1 MKSETPPRIVHRS
14 EDYSEGPF
22 RPHGR
27 IEIWIE
33 DAPQGAVIYSVA
45 QGPFN
50 AEFVKA
56 FQLARNEL
64 LKAKQVTRV
73 FGHLTQFHTSIMAS
87 PDAIESLARHL
98 ANVHKQSIS
107 SGITAWVVAPGVEGR
122 ELMLPLFERVHVEN
136 GHRFGAF
143 ETLAEAQAWL
153 RSHFEPAP

>member
-27 IEIWIE
+27 IEIWLE
-33 DAPQGAVIYSVA
+33 DAPQGALIYSVA

-73 FGHLTQFHTSIMAS
+73 FGHITQFHTSIMAS
-87 PDAIESLARHL
+87 PDAIESLSRHL
-98 ANVHKQSIS
+98 VNVHKLGLG

-122 ELMLPLFERVHVEN
+122 ELMLPLFDRVHREN
-136 GHRFGAF
+136 GQRFAAF
-143 ETLAEAQAWL
+143 EALAPAQAWV
-153 RSHFEPAP
+153 RSQLAPAP